1 MPTVFTHA
9 AVGVALARVFAAR
22 PMPALFWGVAALL
35 PVVPDLDVLAFR
47 FGIPYEAPWGHR
59 GLSHSLLFAF
69 VLAVPAAGLTCR
81 RLRIPF
87 WDWLGFLFFAVAT
100 HGLLDAL
107 TDGGLGVAFFAPFD
121 ETRYFFG
128 WRPIRVSPIGMGF
141 FSERGWA
148 TLESELLW
156 VWLPAAG
163 LVLAAESWRL
173 LRRRVAFSQ
182 PRSDNK

>member
-9 AVGVALARVFAAR
+9 AVGVALARVFTAR
-22 PMPALFWGVAALL
+22 PMPALFWGVAGLL

-59 GLSHSLLFAF
+59 GLSHSLLFALF
-69 VLAVPAAGLTCR
+69 LAVVAAAPTFR

-87 WDWLGFLFFAVAT
+87 WDWLGFLFLAVAT

-121 ETRYFFG
+121 DARYFFSC
-128 WRPIRVSPIGMGF
+128 RPIRVSPIGMSF

-148 TLESELLW
+148 TLASELLW

-163 LVLAAESWRL
+163 LVLAVELGRWL
-173 LRRRVAFSQ
+173 RRVAFCR
-182 PRSDNK
+182 PHSDNK